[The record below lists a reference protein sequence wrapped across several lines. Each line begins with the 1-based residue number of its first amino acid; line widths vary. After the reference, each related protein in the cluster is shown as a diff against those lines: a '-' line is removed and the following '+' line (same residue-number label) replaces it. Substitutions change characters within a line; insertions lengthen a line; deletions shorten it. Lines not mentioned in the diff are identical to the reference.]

1 MPPIEDPDSL
11 KQPSKGSRQHY
22 DVIVVLGA
30 AVWSRGRPSPTLERR
45 LRRGLELFR
54 AGKADH
60 LLFTGG
66 LGRHPPAEAEVMRHL
81 AIADGVDPDRIA
93 VESASRSTLENAINS
108 AKIMTDRNWQ
118 SALLVSD
125 RLHLPRA
132 VLAFRAVGVKA
143 HARGVPGAWRT
154 GPFRRWWQYPVYE
167 VTAFFWYLG
176 LILLGRH
183 RHERGRP

>member
-1 MPPIEDPDSL
+1 MDADKEPRRRS
-11 KQPSKGSRQHY
+11 GHRY

-54 AGKADH
+54 AGQAEN

-66 LGRHPPAEAEVMRHL
+66 LGRHPPAEAEVMRQL
-81 AIADGVDPDRIA
+81 AISAGIDPGRIA
-93 VESASRSTLENAINS
+93 VESASHSTLENALNS
-108 AKIMTDRNWQ
+108 AKIMAEREWH

-132 VLAFRAVGVKA
+132 VLAFRAAGVKA
-143 HARGVPGAWRT
+143 HASGVKGAWRK
-154 GPFRRWWQYPVYE
+154 GPFRRWWQYPIYE
-167 VTAFFWYLG
+167 VTAFLWYLC

-183 RHERGRP
+183 RQESGRL